1 MSNRSYFKK
10 KLRSEYLKK
19 RTQVSKRHKNKWDLS
34 IFNRLITLKS
44 YIDAKTVHVYI
55 SNSEKNEVDTFQ
67 LIHHAHLN
75 EKKVVVPKV
84 VGDGLLKHFEIK
96 STEDLKSN
104 RWGIPEPRDGEE
116 VKVRDLDLIIVPM
129 VSGDRNRNRLG
140 YGKGFYDRFLA
151 ESNAF
156 KIGLLYEL
164 QLHPEDLPSETFDI
178 PLDLLLT
185 ESEQI

>member
-1 MSNRSYFKK
+1 MIDRSYLKNQ
-10 KLRSEYLKK
+10 LRSEYL
-19 RTQVSKRHKNKWDLS
+19 SKRARISNSLKHSWDLS
-34 IFNRLITLKS
+34 IFDQLINQAS
-44 YIDAKTVHVYI
+44 YIKANTIHVYV
-55 SNSEKNEVDTFQ
+55 SNSEKKEVDTIQ
-67 LIHHAHLN
+67 LIDHALSKG
-75 EKKVVVPKV
+75 KKISVPKV

-96 STEDLKSN
+96 STKNLVPN
-104 RWGIPEPRDGEE
+104 RWGILEPKDGEE
-116 VKVRDLDLIIVPM
+116 VKVRDLELIIVPM

-156 KIGLLYEL
+156 KLGLLYEL
-164 QLHPEDLPSETFDI
+164 QLHPEDLPAETFDI